1 MPVTMR
7 DVAAR
12 AGVSIKTVSRVI
24 NNQPE
29 ILDGTRQRV
38 QAVIDELGYRPN
50 AVARSLVSGRSH
62 SIAIIVPDIT
72 GPFSPEF
79 VFGVDNTARAEGYSV
94 FLAST
99 RGDPEEEV
107 EQIERLAAKQV
118 DGFILYGT
126 RLPAEQLRI
135 LSTHHRMSIVAS
147 RKIPEVALIRLR
159 SYEGLQE
166 ITTHLIRLG
175 HRAIGHVGWSA
186 GEDRERVD
194 GYRAALMATGIEVDP
209 RWIVLSSQRSVEAGH
224 LSAHKLLQQA
234 PEITAITCF
243 NDAHALGVMQA
254 CEELGRRIPQDLALV
269 GFDDTPFATLV
280 KPKLTTMRVLS
291 VELGQM
297 AMQQL
302 LRVMAADKPY
312 HEHLEVGATLVIRES
327 CGAQNA
333 TAPIGINSSL

>member
-29 ILDGTRQRV
+29 LLDGTRQRV

-62 SIAIIVPDIT
+62 SIAIIIPNIT

-79 VFGVDNTARAEGYSV
+79 VLGVDNAARSEGYSV
-94 FLAST
+94 FLATT
-99 RGDPEEEV
+99 RGDADEER

-118 DGFILYGT
+118 DGFVLYGT
-126 RLPAEQLRI
+126 RLPAEQLRT
-135 LSTHHRMSIVAS
+135 LSTRHRMSIVSS
-147 RKIPEVALIRLR
+147 RQISGVALIRLH

-186 GEDRERVD
+186 GEDTERVD
-194 GYRAALMATGIEVDP
+194 GYRAALAAAGIDVAP
-209 RWIVLSSQRSVEAGH
+209 RWIVLSSQRGMEDGH
-224 LSAHKLLQQA
+224 LAALQLLQQA

-243 NDAHALGVMQA
+243 NDAYALGVLQA
-254 CEELGRRIPQDLALV
+254 CEELGRRVPQDLALV
-269 GFDDTPFATLV
+269 GFDDVPLATLV
-280 KPKLTTMRVLS
+280 KPKLTTMRILS
-291 VELGQM
+291 VEMGEM

-302 LRVMAADKPY
+302 LRVMSADKPY
-312 HEHLEVGATLVIRES
+312 AENLGVAATLVIRES

-333 TAPIGINSSL
+333 ATPTSG